1 MRELLN
7 TLYIQTQDTHA
18 SLKNDTIYVEHEGEV
33 KLRVPLHH
41 LNAVYAFG
49 VVHLSLPLLKK
60 CAEDGKAVVLLE
72 ESGRFRARVTGK
84 TNGNI
89 LLRRDQWL
97 AHFSSSATAAI
108 AKRFIAAKLQNSRQ
122 VLLRAARD
130 HDVPDLRECAQV
142 HASLLSVLE
151 ETYDVDIL
159 RGHEGLAAQ
168 RYFDSFQHLI
178 RVPGKEFQFNGR
190 TRRPPRDRVNA
201 LLSFLYSLGTAD
213 CVGALEGVG
222 LDPQCGYLHVLRPGR
237 PALALDLVEEFR
249 SVIFDRL
256 ALRLINRRE
265 LVATDFESREGGS
278 WSLTSDGRRKVFS
291 AYQERKKEEVP
302 HPLLKA
308 KVPVGLLFHLQ
319 ARLLARHLRG
329 DLPEYTPYLV

>member
-7 TLYIQTQDTHA
+7 TLYIQTQDTYA
-18 SLKNDTIYVEHEGEV
+18 SLKNDTIVVEHDGEV

-49 VVHLSLPLLKK
+49 VVHISLPLLKK
-60 CAEDGKAVVLLE
+60 CAEEGKAVVLLE
-72 ESGRFRARVTGK
+72 ENGRFKARVTGK
-84 TNGNI
+84 ANGNV

-97 AHFSSSATAAI
+97 AHFSFSKTSDI
-108 AKRFIAAKLQNSRQ
+108 ARRIIAAKLQNTRQ

-130 HDVPDLRECAQV
+130 HDVLALRECAQV
-142 HASLLSVLE
+142 HASILGLLE
-151 ETYDVDIL
+151 ETRDVEIL

-168 RYFDSFQHLI
+168 HYFETFQQMI
-178 RVPGKEFQFNGR
+178 RVPGNDFKFNGR
-190 TRRPPRDRVNA
+190 TRRPPRDRVNT
-201 LLSFLYSLGTAD
+201 LLSFLYSLGTTD

-237 PALALDLVEEFR
+237 PALALDLIEEFR

-256 ALRLINRRE
+256 ALRLMNRKE
-265 LVATDFESREGGS
+265 VVAADFEGRQGGS
-278 WSLTSDGRRKVFS
+278 WSLTSEGRRKVFT
-291 AYQERKKEEVP
+291 AYQERKKEEVA

-329 DLPEYTPYLV
+329 DLEAYTPYLV